1 MLKVFCERLK
11 ALRTEKGL
19 SQPELANLLG
29 VSNGIISFWEN
40 GVNEPTISN
49 LIKLAEVLEV
59 STDYLL
65 GLED

>member
-49 LIKLAEVLEV
+49 LIKLTEVLEV

>member
-11 ALRTEKGL
+11 VLRTEKGL